1 MISDQ
6 REEGLREVCALGNI
20 KAVQHYIQAG
30 VNLNSQN
37 KMNGW
42 TALHW
47 ASHRGQEDIVRLL
60 LSNGANTSLKT
71 NKGQTALDLCNSDKY
86 PNVKTMLEAQQ
97 VEATN
102 IGPEPELPITP
113 TYLKEPDLE
122 KSWLLPDE
130 FSENKVDRVIRQQ
143 TALDMMQNENN
154 PNQQQQPIVSPSSNT
169 STKNVNNEQEIEL
182 LVYLG
187 AKSDDSI
194 LGSVYLKN
202 EPLNGI
208 FQTLDNEL
216 DDLPEKFTIAR
227 NNGKVTIPISSK
239 QMLKN
244 VSDVFRNSDDVLIIV
259 PTQS

>member
-1 MISDQ
+1 MISNQ

-47 ASHRGQEDIVRLL
+47 ASHCGQEDIIRLL
-60 LSNGANTSLKT
+60 LSNGADTSLKT

-97 VEATN
+97 IEATN

-143 TALDMMQNENN
+143 TALDMMQNVNDTN
-154 PNQQQQPIVSPSSNT
+154 QQQQQQPIKPIASNT
-169 STKNVNNEQEIEL
+169 STTNMNNEQGNHTL
-182 LVYLG
+182 MH
-187 AKSDDSI
+187 
-194 LGSVYLKN
+194 LKGYDVHIN
-202 EPLNGI
+202 
-208 FQTLDNEL
+208 NEL
-216 DDLPEKFTIAR
+216 I
-227 NNGKVTIPISSK
+227 
-239 QMLKN
+239 LK
-244 VSDVFRNSDDVLIIV
+244 LIF
-259 PTQS
+259 